1 MREELHR
8 SMTVTGTG
16 RVSAR
21 PDILSLSLAVETQGP
36 TVAQTLA
43 DNNQRMTAVM
53 SALKEHGVQERDL
66 ETTQFTIHAVLQTHD
81 NQPATIVGYQASN
94 AVTAKLHDLEKPGNL
109 EAAGATI
116 DAAVKAG
123 GDASR
128 LQGISFSIEDPAPL
142 LTKARAQAVEDAQAK
157 ARQLTDGAGIK
168 LGEVITISESQVSA
182 PESRPIRFAE
192 DAAPPI
198 APGEQEVTVTVTI
211 DYELLT
217 RK

>member
-21 PDILSLSLAVETQGP
+21 PDVLSVSLAVKTQAP
-36 TVAQTLA
+36 TVAQALA

-53 SALKEHGVQERDL
+53 SALEEHGVQQRDL
-66 ETTQFTIHAVLQTHD
+66 ETTQFTIDAVLQTHD
-81 NQPATIVGYQASN
+81 NQPATVVGYQASN

-142 LTKARAQAVEDAQAK
+142 LTKARAQAVQDAQAK
-157 ARQLTDGAGIK
+157 ARQLAEGAGTT
-168 LGEVITISESQVSA
+168 LGEVITISESQVSM
-182 PESRPIRFAE
+182 PPSGLRFAA
-192 DAAPPI
+192 DAAAPI
-198 APGEQEVTVTVTI
+198 APGEQEVTATVTI
-211 DYELLT
+211 DYELLV

>member
-1 MREELHR
+1 MREELYR
-8 SMTVTGTG
+8 SMKVTGTG

-36 TVAQTLA
+36 TVAQALA

-53 SALKEHGVQERDL
+53 SALKEHGVQKRDL
-66 ETTQFTIHAVLQTHD
+66 ETTQFTVDVVWQTHEH
-81 NQPATIVGYQASN
+81 QPATIEAYRASN
-94 AVTAKLHDLEKPGNL
+94 AVTAKLRFLEKPGNL

-182 PESRPIRFAE
+182 PESRLMRTE
-192 DAAPPI
+192 DAAAPI
-198 APGEQEVTVTVTI
+198 APGEQEVMVMVTI